1 MSRDKSTI
9 ISHYRDTDN
18 SNYRTIYLAHSYN
31 NGYGYYANTDTTTP
45 VSYKSIRLMPSTNPK
60 SGYLDL
66 ITDENENFE
75 MKVRGDAT
83 LDTLILDDNLGGFNI
98 RALRHDATFSYPEDI
113 HSIVFENNYLH
124 EGQPSSGNTN
134 TCFAFGGKTNPLSCV
149 LRAGHFRSGQSS
161 GYTGFDFYCEALNN
175 DSNSRRAATFRAASN
190 VSIIENDFYGR
201 LRINGSQV
209 STSDDRVKHNE
220 KPIINALYIIN
231 KLDPQI
237 YDKTIE
243 LKDAEYNGILKEG
256 TYTREAGLIAQDIY
270 EIEELKSFVTE
281 GDDEKL
287 WSVNYN
293 SIFTYGLAATKELD
307 SLVQSQQTQINTL
320 TAQNDL
326 LKSKL
331 NELLTESGKET
342 IP

>member
-1 MSRDKSTI
+1 MSG
-9 ISHYRDTDN
+9 
-18 SNYRTIYLAHSYN
+18 IY
-31 NGYGYYANTDTTTP
+31 
-45 VSYKSIRLMPSTNPK
+45 STNK
-60 SGYLDL
+60 IKNLNQLNDVN
-66 ITDENENFE
+66 ITDLSNNDIIQYNASSALWENKSFPDIPNLTNYSDASFNN
-75 MKVRGDAT
+75 VDISAT
-83 LDTLILDDNLGGFNI
+83 LLLDDNLGGFNI
-98 RALRHDATFSYPEDI
+98 KTLIHDPTFSYPEDI

-134 TCFAFGGKTNPLSCV
+134 TCFAFGGKTHPLSCV

-161 GYTGFDFYCEALNN
+161 GYTGFDFYCEANGD
-175 DSNSRRAATFRAASN
+175 DSNSRRVATFRSASN
-190 VSIIENDFYGR
+190 VGLPENDFYGR

-270 EIEELKSFVTE
+270 EIEELKSFVME

-287 WSVNYN
+287 WSVDYN
-293 SIFTYGLAATKELD
+293 SIFTYGLVATQELYK
-307 SLVQSQQTQINTL
+307 LVQAQQAQIEE
-320 TAQNDL
+320 
-326 LKSKL
+326 LKKRL
-331 NELLTESGKET
+331 DELAP
-342 IP
+342 I